1 MITTKQRAYL
11 RKLVH
16 DMDPIFQVG
25 KSGVTPELTK
35 AIDDALEAREL
46 IKVAVLNNCEE
57 DVRSICEKITSRTH
71 SDPVYVIGH
80 KFSIYRPSQKPL
92 IELPKA

>member
-16 DMDPIFQVG
+16 SMDPIFQVG
-25 KSGVTPELTK
+25 KSGVTPEMIK

-46 IKVAVLNNCEE
+46 IKIVVLKNCEE
-57 DVRSICEKITSRTH
+57 DVRSVCEKIASRTH
-71 SDPVYVIGH
+71 SDPVIVIGH
-80 KFSIYRPSQKPL
+80 KFSIYRPSEKPQ
-92 IELPKA
+92 IELPR